1 MLRQWKLIASL
12 GLTAAGA
19 AAAGIAVLLQKLPKE
34 ASQEGSAAPAAK
46 PKPLRTGVYSFISGF
61 QDAATVELSLD
72 YDPDVFSFAIVED
85 EFLNYSGDSHVAI
98 LYGTEFNLQ
107 LEYASYYDGEGFE
120 AHAAALRARYGSPEG
135 PCGCRKPWRPAGR
148 YGTRGDFACG
158 ALAGLWVLDGDNIAI
173 HLPIP
178 EDHHSYLLV
187 TVQKT
192 PDYDEELITLPDYA
206 PLKELLGTL
215 RFARG

>member
-1 MLRQWKLIASL
+1 MLRKWKLIASL

-34 ASQEGSAAPAAK
+34 APQEGSAAPAAK
-46 PKPLRTGVYSFISGF
+46 PKTLRTGVYSFISGF

-72 YDPDVFSFAIVED
+72 YDPEIFSFAIVED

-120 AHAAALRARYGSPEG
+120 AHAAALRARYQ
-135 PCGCRKPWRPAGR
+135 
-148 YGTRGDFACG
+148 TRGDFACG

-178 EDHHSYLLV
+178 EDSHSYLLV

-192 PDYDEELITLPDYA
+192 PDYDDELITLPDYA

>member
-12 GLTAAGA
+12 GLTAVGA

-34 ASQEGSAAPAAK
+34 APQEGSAAPAAK
-46 PKPLRTGVYSFISGF
+46 PKARRTGVYSFISGF

-98 LYGTEFNLQ
+98 LYGTDFNLQ
-107 LEYASYYDGEGFE
+107 LEYASYYSGENFD
-120 AHAAALRARYGSPEG
+120 AHAAALRA
-135 PCGCRKPWRPAGR
+135 R

-158 ALAGLWVLDGDNIAI
+158 ALTGLWVLDGDNIAI

-178 EDHHSYLLV
+178 EDSHSYLLV
-187 TVQKT
+187 TVQKM
-192 PDYDEELITLPDYA
+192 PDYDDELTTLPDYA

>member
-120 AHAAALRARYGSPEG
+120 AHAAALRARYG
-135 PCGCRKPWRPAGR
+135 
-148 YGTRGDFACG
+148 TRGDFACG

>member
-12 GLTAAGA
+12 GLTAVGA

-34 ASQEGSAAPAAK
+34 APQEGSAAPAAK
-46 PKPLRTGVYSFISGF
+46 PKARRTGVYSFISGF

-98 LYGTEFNLQ
+98 LYGTDFNLQ
-107 LEYASYYDGEGFE
+107 LEYASYYSGENFD
-120 AHAAALRARYGSPEG
+120 AHAAALRA
-135 PCGCRKPWRPAGR
+135 R

-158 ALAGLWVLDGDNIAI
+158 ALTGLWVLDGEPAR
-173 HLPIP
+173 HGA
-178 EDHHSYLLV
+178 EDARLRRRAYH
-187 TVQKT
+187 
-192 PDYDEELITLPDYA
+192 A
-206 PLKELLGTL
+206 PRLRAAEGAARNPPLCKELS
-215 RFARG
+215 RGG